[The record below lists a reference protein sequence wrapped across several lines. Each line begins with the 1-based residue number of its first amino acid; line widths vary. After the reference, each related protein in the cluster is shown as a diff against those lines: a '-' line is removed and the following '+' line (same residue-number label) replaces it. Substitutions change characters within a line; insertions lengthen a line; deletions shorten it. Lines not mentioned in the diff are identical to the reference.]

1 MYRPEFSK
9 ETFVELKMKQK
20 EKRRRIQRQGLAG
33 RFWAHADDFTVLV
46 ATPVLL
52 SLADT
57 IYVALL

>member
-1 MYRPEFSK
+1 MSSK
-9 ETFVELKMKQK
+9 
-20 EKRRRIQRQGLAG
+20 AG
-33 RFWAHADDFTVLV
+33 APGHFWTHADDFTVLV